1 MGKICRK
8 RVGFFIEIA
17 LLCLAVFAAMIISE
31 VNAFCDE
38 AYAANGSS
46 YIVMRADTK
55 EIFAESNKDLRLPMA
70 STTKT
75 MTALV
80 AIENCSLDETVS
92 VPDMAVGVEGSSIY
106 LKKGEKYT
114 VRELLYGL
122 MLRSGNDA
130 AVALAVH
137 VAGSVE
143 NFAEMMNLRAESM
156 GLQNTHFVNP
166 HGLHDENHYTSAYDL
181 AFIGCEAMRN
191 DIFRE
196 IVSTKF
202 ITVGSGETKK
212 YWANKNKILSLYDGG
227 DGIKTGYTTDSGRCL
242 IASATR
248 NGVTVVSVVLNRYDM
263 FNDCCKLM
271 DTAFQSIN
279 KS

>member
-1 MGKICRK
+1 MGKVRRNRI
-8 RVGFFIEIA
+8 GFFIEIG
-17 LLCLAVFAAMIISE
+17 LLCFVVLAAFLFAEMP
-31 VNAFCDE
+31 AFYNE
-38 AYAANGSS
+38 KAYAAQGSS

-55 EIFAESNKDLRLPMA
+55 EVFAESNKDLRLPMA

-80 AIENCSLDETVS
+80 TVENCNLDEIVS
-92 VPDMAVGVEGSSIY
+92 VPDEAVGVEGSSIY
-106 LKKGEKYT
+106 LRKGDKYT

-130 AVALAVH
+130 AVALAIH

-156 GLQNTHFVNP
+156 GLTNTHFVNP
-166 HGLHDENHYTSAYDL
+166 HGLQDKNHYTSAYDL
-181 AFIGCEAMRN
+181 AFIGSEAMQN
-191 DIFRE
+191 ETFRQ

-202 ITVGSGETKK
+202 ITVGNGENKK
-212 YWANKNKILSLYDGG
+212 YWTNKNKILSLYEGG
-227 DGIKTGYTTDSGRCL
+227 NGIKTGFTTDSGRCL

-263 FNDCCKLM
+263 FNDCCRLM
-271 DTAFQSIN
+271 DKAFESIN
-279 KS
+279 

>member
-1 MGKICRK
+1 MGKVRRNRI
-8 RVGFFIEIA
+8 GFFIEIG
-17 LLCLAVFAAMIISE
+17 LLCFVVLAAFLFAEMP
-31 VNAFCDE
+31 AFYNE
-38 AYAANGSS
+38 KAYAEQGSS
-46 YIVMRADTK
+46 YIVMHADTK
-55 EIFAESNKDLRLPMA
+55 EVFAESNKDLRLPMA

-80 AIENCSLDETVS
+80 TVENCNLDEIVS
-92 VPDMAVGVEGSSIY
+92 VPDEAVGVEGSSIY
-106 LKKGEKYT
+106 LRKGDKYT

-130 AVALAVH
+130 AVALAIH

-156 GLQNTHFVNP
+156 GLTNTHFVNP
-166 HGLHDENHYTSAYDL
+166 HGLQDKNHYTSAYDL
-181 AFIGCEAMRN
+181 AFIGSEAMQN
-191 DIFRE
+191 ETFRQ

-202 ITVGSGETKK
+202 ITVGNGENKK
-212 YWANKNKILSLYDGG
+212 YWTNKNKILSLYEGG
-227 DGIKTGYTTDSGRCL
+227 NGIKTGFTTDSGRCL

-263 FNDCCKLM
+263 FNDCCRLM
-271 DTAFQSIN
+271 DKAFESIN
-279 KS
+279 